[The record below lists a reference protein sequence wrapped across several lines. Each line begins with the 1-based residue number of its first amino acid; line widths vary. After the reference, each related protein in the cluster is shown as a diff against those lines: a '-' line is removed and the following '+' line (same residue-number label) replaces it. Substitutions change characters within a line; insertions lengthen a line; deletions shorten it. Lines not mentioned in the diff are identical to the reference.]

1 MTEEGFALNKT
12 FVHLGLGPIAVALPN
27 FSWDQECLQ
36 DYSRRF
42 AADGAEGRL
51 VCITPQ
57 AETWSSWERHPAGD
71 ELVVLLSGQVDV
83 IQELPDGHLVVELL
97 RARPSSIPGTCGTR
111 ATFTSRATRCSSPR
125 AQEPSTRTAD
135 QSERPE
141 PSRTLWA

>member
-57 AETWSSWERHPAGD
+57 AETWSSWEPHPAGD

-97 RARPSSIPGTCGTR
+97 PGQAVINPGDVWHTSNVHEPGDALFITPGAGTQHKDR
-111 ATFTSRATRCSSPR
+111 
-125 AQEPSTRTAD
+125 
-135 QSERPE
+135 
-141 PSRTLWA
+141 